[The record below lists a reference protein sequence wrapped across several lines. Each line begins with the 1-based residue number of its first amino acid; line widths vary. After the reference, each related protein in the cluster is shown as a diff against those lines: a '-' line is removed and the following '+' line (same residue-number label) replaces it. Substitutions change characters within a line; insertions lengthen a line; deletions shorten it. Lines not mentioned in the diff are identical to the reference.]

1 MANMCVVYCLAT
13 PDDRYTYV
21 GATKNLK
28 RRLRQHNG
36 EIKGGAK
43 YTRRSKSWR
52 VLFHTKGF
60 REWREAL
67 SFEWHLKHVT
77 KYRRGTS
84 PVARR
89 WRNVRT
95 LLKRPRWSHVQL
107 ADKKIETPKKQTCT
121 MGAVASSVTDYTASC
136 GAPSLHIES
145 DDEDA
150 RSVASALY
158 VGEEEEEKKSD
169 FRSIPLEVPRAA
181 PSTNDPADS
190 SP

>member
-1 MANMCVVYCLAT
+1 MENKWVCYLIANGG
-13 PDDRYTYV
+13 YTYV
-21 GATKNLK
+21 GVSPTPDK
-28 RRLRQHNG
+28 RLRQHNG

-52 VLFHTKGF
+52 VLFYLEGF
-60 REWREAL
+60 SDSPSGWKETL
-67 SFEWHLKHVT
+67 SCEWHLKHVT

-95 LLKRPRWSHVQL
+95 LLKRPRWSHVRL
-107 ADKKIETPKKQTCT
+107 VDKKIETPKKQTCT
-121 MGAVASSVTDYTASC
+121 MGAVATSVADYAADC
-136 GAPSLHIES
+136 GAASLQIES

-158 VGEEEEEKKSD
+158 EEEKKESD
-169 FRSIPLEVPRAA
+169 FRSIPLEVPPAA
-181 PSTNDPADS
+181 ASASDPADS
-190 SP
+190 SR